1 MPSTEENK
9 VSVRGTGS
17 KSTQEDLERKC
28 TSHRKKKIASKD
40 RSL

>member
-1 MPSTEENK
+1 MPSTEENE
-9 VSVRGTGS
+9 VSLRGTGS

-28 TSHRKKKIASKD
+28 TSHGRKKNTSKG